1 MDFQKDFPIL
11 NTKVNGRPLIYF
23 DNAATSQK
31 PKVVIDQI
39 NKYYETY
46 NSNVHRGVHELS
58 QKATGQYEAA
68 RAKVQQFIGANH
80 LEEIIFTKGTTDGI
94 NIVASSWAENQLSKG
109 DEIIVPANT
118 YIASVLAI
126 TDNDL
131 TPVFVEPNLETYNL
145 NSNKIVAAITDKT
158 KAIIAVDMA
167 GFPCDYDKIYKVIED
182 AKPQFQGSNDL
193 QNQLGRILLISD
205 AAHSFGATMN
215 GKVSGS
221 LADISCFSFHAVKN
235 LTTAEGGAICFN
247 LPGSYDHE
255 EIYRLFNTMILH
267 GQSKDALAKTQKGNW
282 RYDVEE
288 PGFKCNMTDLQAA
301 IGLVELERYQEN
313 LDRRKKIFA
322 TYTEKLGQHDWA
334 ITPKY
339 IDSTKE
345 TCYHLYLLRIKGATE
360 PQRDEI
366 MKLIFD
372 QDVSVNVHFQPLP
385 LLTAYKKRGF
395 KMEHYPETWNKYSNE
410 ISLPVY
416 FNLSDED
423 VETVISAVTS
433 AVETVLG

>member
-1 MDFQKDFPIL
+1 MIPFSPPRIDQK
-11 NTKVNGRPLIYF
+11 
-23 DNAATSQK
+23 
-31 PKVVIDQI
+31 VIDEVTAALQSGWI
-39 NKYYETY
+39 TTGPRTKLFEKKITEYTGCITTVAV
-46 NSNVHRGVHELS
+46 NSWTMGMQVLLHWWG
-58 QKATGQYEAA
+58 
-68 RAKVQQFIGANH
+68 IGP
-80 LEEIIFTKGTTDGI
+80 
-94 NIVASSWAENQLSKG
+94 G
-109 DEIIVPANT
+109 DEVILPAYTYCASINVIIHSGA
-118 YIASVLAI
+118 
-126 TDNDL
+126 
-131 TPVFVEPNLETYNL
+131 TPVMVDVSPEDFNI
-145 NSNKIVAAITDKT
+145 NSEKVKAAITNKT

-167 GFPCDYDKIYKVIED
+167 GFPCDYDKLYKVIED
-182 AKPQFQGSNDL
+182 AKPQFQGSNEL

-215 GKVSGS
+215 GRVSGS

-313 LDRRKKIFA
+313 LDRRKQIFKS
-322 TYTEKLGQHDWA
+322 YTEKLGKFDWA

-339 IDSTKE
+339 INAAKE
-345 TCYHLYLLRIKGATE
+345 TSYHLYLFRIKGITE
-360 PQRDEI
+360 AQRDEI
-366 MKLIFD
+366 MRLIFD

-395 KMEHYPETWNKYSNE
+395 KMKDYPETWNKYSNE

-416 FNLSDED
+416 FNLSDAD
-423 VETVISAVTS
+423 VETIVSAVISAV
-433 AVETVLG
+433 EQVLN